1 MPAGS
6 SSERPASRP
15 GPATAASATNPL
27 PRRMPPDQLERET
40 TPAPAHVHRPSN
52 PGHDR
57 LAVCR
62 RQLFDEVRELV
73 LVEPV
78 NSSRRGGELKGV
90 RRTSNDVQP
99 LPVDRPTGQ
108 LPRKRVKAQPPSER
122 ARSDVDRD
130 QPELAGVLDELD
142 VSDAS

>member
-1 MPAGS
+1 M
-6 SSERPASRP
+6 R
-15 GPATAASATNPL
+15 
-27 PRRMPPDQLERET
+27 
-40 TPAPAHVHRPSN
+40 RPSN
-52 PGHDR
+52 RGND
-57 LAVCR
+57 LLGVCR
-62 RQLFDEVRELV
+62 RQLLDEGRELV

-108 LPRKRVKAQPPSER
+108 MPRKRVKAQPPSER

-142 VSDAS
+142 IPDAS